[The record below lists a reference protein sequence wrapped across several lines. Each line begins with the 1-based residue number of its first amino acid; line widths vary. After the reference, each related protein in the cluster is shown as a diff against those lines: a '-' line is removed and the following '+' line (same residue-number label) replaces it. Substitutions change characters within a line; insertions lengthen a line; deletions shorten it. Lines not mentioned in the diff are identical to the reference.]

1 MNFIKTLLIFIIS
14 INLYAQIDGDN
25 IFAEDQI
32 ITVDLV
38 FEDSDFW
45 ELLQANYQTG
55 NYLEADLTITD
66 NTGRMVLTDTF
77 KSTEQTVNLSVFDN
91 GVYFIRTD
99 KESQP
104 VKIIKQ

>member
-66 NTGRMVLTDTF
+66 NTGTTTINQV
-77 KSTEQTVNLSVFDN
+77 
-91 GVYFIRTD
+91 GVRLKGNSSY
-99 KESQP
+99 SHP
-104 VKIIKQ
+104 